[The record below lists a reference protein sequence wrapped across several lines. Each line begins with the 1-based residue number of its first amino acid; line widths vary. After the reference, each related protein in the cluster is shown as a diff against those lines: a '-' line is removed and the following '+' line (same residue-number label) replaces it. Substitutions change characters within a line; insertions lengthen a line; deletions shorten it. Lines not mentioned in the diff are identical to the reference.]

1 MNLVGKIFI
10 VLIVVLSLVFMA
22 ISMAVYASQR
32 NWRDE
37 VVRDRDKTG
46 PGKELGLQWQLKDA
60 LTANQALKDEKAKLE
75 KDYSAEKVALQQ
87 QLTKAQSDYE
97 LAKKDRISLQA
108 GRAELEKQTRDSVAA
123 MQATQKNAA
132 DYRQER
138 DKLRTLLAQAQL
150 DRDKHFGEVVRL
162 TNDLNEAVND
172 KEQLRKREGDLAK
185 DLAKADE
192 ALRWYGF
199 DKNTNYKSKD
209 PPKLSAQVT
218 SVHGDNLIEI
228 SLGSDAGLRKG
239 HQLHVYRINGNQ
251 RVYVGQVE
259 VVGIP
264 SPTASVCKA
273 NPKNLNSNVMVN
285 DRVTSTIE

>member
-10 VLIVVLSLVFMA
+10 VLIIVLALVYLAMT
-22 ISMAVYASQR
+22 MAVYTAQR

-37 VVRDRDKTG
+37 VLRDRDKTG

-87 QLTKAQSDYE
+87 QLTKLQSDYE

-123 MQATQKNAA
+123 MQATQKNAT
-132 DYRQER
+132 DCRQER

-199 DKNTNYKSKD
+199 DKNTDYKSKD
-209 PPKLSAQVT
+209 PPRLNALVT
-218 SVHGDNLIEI
+218 SVHGDNLIGI

-239 HQLHVYRINGNQ
+239 HQLHVYRISGDK
-251 RVYVGQVE
+251 RVYVGRVE
-259 VVGIP
+259 VVTTD
-264 SPTASVCKA
+264 PTESVCKA